1 MSESDG
7 ARPPAGRPPPLKT
20 RSLSRQYSSDPVWVE
35 EMKHVID
42 TKHCGP
48 LTIYVQGDVSLQD
61 KKAVFLTV
69 HDLGCNHTSFH
80 DFVEHPVMK
89 EIKERSIFIHV
100 DVPGQE
106 DDAITLPDDFKFPTM
121 QQLGEDMLQVLDTL
135 KVNMVIGLGEGA
147 GANILARFGLA
158 YPDRVLGLVLV
169 HCTSTRAGI
178 MEYFSDKLMNW
189 KLSSIGHHPSAEQYL
204 VFHRFGNSLEE
215 QLDGDM
221 DASTREKLIKDFQD
235 RLKSKINPRNLQ
247 RYVQCFLDR
256 TDISMQVADLKMETL
271 LVTGAKASHNHTV
284 HTMHSHMN
292 KAKSS
297 LITLEGVGDVLI
309 EAPEKFCSSM
319 LLFCKGLGM
328 LTSVNARARTLS
340 SGSGSGGGG
349 RNRSM
354 SMEDYDKPNA
364 RRLSVTKS

>member
-1 MSESDG
+1 MAE
-7 ARPPAGRPPPLKT
+7 
-20 RSLSRQYSSDPVWVE
+20 YVE
-35 EMKHVID
+35 EQKHVID
-42 TKHCGP
+42 TKNCGP
-48 LTIYVQGDVSLQD
+48 LTVYVQGDVSLQD

-80 DFVEHPVMK
+80 DFVEHPCMK

-100 DVPGQE
+100 DLPGQE
-106 DDAITLPDDFKFPTM
+106 DDANDLPEDFKYPTM
-121 QQLGEDMLQVLDTL
+121 QQLGEELIQVMEVLRI
-135 KVNMVIGLGEGA
+135 KMVIGLGEGA
-147 GANILARFGLA
+147 GANILARLA
-158 YPDRVLGLVLV
+158 LTYPDRVLGLLLV

-178 MEYFSDKLMNW
+178 MEYFNDKFMNW

-204 VFHRFGNSLEE
+204 VFHRFGNKLEE
-215 QLDGDM
+215 QLDGEM

-235 RLKSKINPRNLQ
+235 RLKNKINPRNLQ

-256 TDISMQVADLKMETL
+256 TDISAVVADLKMDTL

-297 LITLEGVGDVLI
+297 LVKMDDIGDVLI
-309 EAPEKFCSSM
+309 EAPEKLCNTL
-319 LLFCKGLGM
+319 LLFCKGLGV
-328 LTSVNARARTLS
+328 LTAVNARTRTLS
-340 SGSGSGGGG
+340 SGSGSGSGG

-354 SMEDYDKPNA
+354 SMEDYDRPNA
-364 RRLSVTKS
+364 RRLSITKS

>member
-1 MSESDG
+1 MSELPQPDPRIPMLQTGSQTPSISEETDESLSDG
-7 ARPPAGRPPPLKT
+7 ERYGDDRPAVYT
-20 RSLSRQYSSDPVWVE
+20 FVE
-35 EMKHVID
+35 WKHVID

-135 KVNMVIGLGEGA
+135 KINMVIGLGEGA

-204 VFHRFGNSLEE
+204 VFHRFGN

-247 RYVQCFLDR
+247 RYVQCFL
-256 TDISMQVADLKMETL
+256 E
-271 LVTGAKASHNHTV
+271 
-284 HTMHSHMN
+284 
-292 KAKSS
+292 
-297 LITLEGVGDVLI
+297 
-309 EAPEKFCSSM
+309 
-319 LLFCKGLGM
+319 
-328 LTSVNARARTLS
+328 
-340 SGSGSGGGG
+340 
-349 RNRSM
+349 
-354 SMEDYDKPNA
+354 
-364 RRLSVTKS
+364 